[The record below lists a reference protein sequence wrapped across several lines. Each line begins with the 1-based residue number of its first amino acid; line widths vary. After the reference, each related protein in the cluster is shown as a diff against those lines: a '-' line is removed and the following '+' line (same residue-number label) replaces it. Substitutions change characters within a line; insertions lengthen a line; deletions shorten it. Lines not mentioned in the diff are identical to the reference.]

1 MKKRIASLVIIALA
15 SILVAPVLA
24 VGQINV
30 SPSADEGITVT
41 SPADFTV
48 YMGDSKT
55 AYDPHIFLVMTEEC
69 YDGLVGDVMV
79 TWDGAGSP
87 LTVQTGIYPAGDW
100 YYEDGLTEPEPKV
113 PPNTVNG
120 AGYTVSSL
128 QSHLETTGGIYWAF
142 LPFLDGAALSSAEIE
157 FTVTITSSDTKLL
170 GYVLGKS
177 SETAD
182 LFTDRVP
189 PTNPGFV
196 VPEVATVLLAIASIS
211 ALGLYAL
218 KRKNK

>member
-48 YMGDSKT
+48 NMGDSKT
-55 AYDPHIFLVMTEEC
+55 SYDPHIFLVMTEDC
-69 YDGLVGDVMV
+69 FDGLNSAINI
-79 TWDGAGSP
+79 TWDGGS
-87 LTVQTGIYPAGDW
+87 LVVTSGDFN
-100 YYEDGLTEPEPKV
+100 YESGLEEPEPKV

-128 QSHLETTGGIYWAF
+128 QSHLETSEGIYWAF
-142 LPFLDGAALSSAEIE
+142 EPFLGGMMLSSTPIE
-157 FTVTITSSDTKLL
+157 FTVSIDSNATAMLV
-170 GYVLGKS
+170 YVLGKA
-177 SETAD
+177 SETD
-182 LFTDRVP
+182 TLYTDRVP

-196 VPEVATVLLAIASIS
+196 VPEAATVLLAIASLS

-218 KRKNK
+218 KRKKQ

>member
-1 MKKRIASLVIIALA
+1 MKTKIVAVLVFALA
-15 SILVAPVLA
+15 ALLVAPVLA

-30 SPSADEGITVT
+30 SPSADEGITLT

-55 AYDPHIFLVMTEEC
+55 SYDPHIFLVMTEDC
-69 YDGLVGDVMV
+69 MDGLVGNVVV
-79 TWDGAGSP
+79 TWTGGS
-87 LTVQTGIYPAGDW
+87 LTVLATDW
-100 YYEDGLTEPEPKV
+100 NYEDGLTEPEPKL
-113 PPNTVNG
+113 PPNTVEG

-128 QSHLETTGGIYWAF
+128 QSHLETSEGIYWAF
-142 LPFLDGAALSSAEIE
+142 LPFLGGVMLSSTPIE
-157 FTVTITSSDTKLL
+157 FTVTINSDSTAMLV
-170 GYVLGKS
+170 YVLGKA
-177 SETAD
+177 SETD
-182 LFTDRVP
+182 TLFTDRVP

-196 VPEVATVLLAIASIS
+196 VPEVATIMLAIASIS